1 MIVNRM
7 QKMVK
12 YILDIAKSRKK
23 FFFVSLTD
31 HGIQNLL
38 KAELEAE
45 TREEET
51 KLTFGFS
58 NDISHG

>member
-31 HGIQNLL
+31 FGIQNFL
-38 KAELEAE
+38 KAE
-45 TREEET
+45 
-51 KLTFGFS
+51 
-58 NDISHG
+58 